1 MCKRFQC
8 SRREVCGHPREE
20 RYFVRVCACCGGV
33 HLKGVRHG
41 RFKQC
46 SGCMQ
51 VHYCSV
57 RCQELDWAEH
67 SRWCTQKNKSKSA
80 AAVFAQGG
88 GVVNLTHLFVADNM
102 EESARAAAEAAY
114 YIPHATGPPHLR
126 PHPAPAPATGGA
138 GAEPG
143 AKPATGGAAFAAK
156 HGGTAA
162 PTIAFLE
169 SDLGMPRATHAEG
182 HHVFP
187 EGMPEGQTT
196 MMDIEALLPE
206 NIIFMERSRQMHERI
221 LNEPRLRIWLPRAL
235 HIHQHIVKVVRAL
248 LSWRSSLLFKV
259 GIAVDVH
266 HRFHTAHYAY
276 MKPLSHL
283 RDGVRYEG
291 MHVVYIHK
299 TRSTIAMAEHM
310 AINNLLDCKEFQSK
324 IANKKTDLD
333 THIPGD
339 ESDDDRYDAVGP
351 HYLYIAW
358 GEPGPCNRK

>member
-1 MCKRFQC
+1 M
-8 SRREVCGHPREE
+8 
-20 RYFVRVCACCGGV
+20 A
-33 HLKGVRHG
+33 
-41 RFKQC
+41 
-46 SGCMQ
+46 
-51 VHYCSV
+51 
-57 RCQELDWAEH
+57 
-67 SRWCTQKNKSKSA
+67 N
-80 AAVFAQGG
+80 
-88 GVVNLTHLFVADNM
+88 LFVKYTSSRDFIKAQL
-102 EESARAAAEAAY
+102 EEAARRPSAAEAQLKKAVDALSPRSKRAY
-114 YIPHATGPPHLR
+114 RLRGDFDPCLGSCPYAYPAVSGGFSIPPPSNITKRAASQFDSPKDTSISKHLR
-126 PHPAPAPATGGA
+126 IMHGQQKAVDSVAVTEHPALAPATGGA

-221 LNEPRLRIWLPRAL
+221 LNEPRLRIWLPHGL

-248 LSWRSSLLFKV
+248 LSWRSSLRFKV